1 MSSKDNPPCQSVPAA
16 SQDLEKCREASLETE
31 DGAST
36 SPSSFIYRDRETSQ
50 VDLWSHPSPSK
61 TNSLHLYRRLSFHL
75 VVTNTVTLLFALWI
89 LYLYRECLQRGCQ
102 YQKPRSEI
110 RGVAE
115 IPVEWTTRK
124 FRTGVEEG
132 GLTDF
137 IGGWNEHT
145 NAAWDTILD
154 AGLIKLTEDQ
164 AKSLPYNT
172 TRNPQDPS
180 TYVGALEVFHQLHC
194 LNNIRHGYYVPEAR
208 DLVPEPGKLL
218 THAGQLFFCLND
230 ETALTIRSPAFCSL
244 DHCFDYLR
252 QNIMCWS
259 DTTISS
265 LAWSTVLDG
274 YYPRFDPVK
283 ECLDFE
289 QIHAWATR
297 KENWLPN
304 DPIHESSG

>member
-1 MSSKDNPPCQSVPAA
+1 MSRRIGSYQSVPQEE
-16 SQDLEKCREASLETE
+16 QDLDECREVSLENGNG
-31 DGAST
+31 DST
-36 SPSSFIYRDRETSQ
+36 SLSPGTYRDKETSQ
-50 VDLWSHPSPSK
+50 ISLLYHPAPLNE
-61 TNSLHLYRRLSFHL
+61 NSLRLYRRLSFHL
-75 VVTNTVTLLFALWI
+75 VVTNTVTILFSFWI
-89 LYLYRECLQRGCQ
+89 LYLYRECLQQGCK
-102 YQKPRSEI
+102 YQKPQYEI

-115 IPVEWTTRK
+115 IPVQWTTRK

-164 AKSLPYNT
+164 AKRLPFNT

-218 THAGQLFFCLND
+218 THA
-230 ETALTIRSPAFCSL
+230 AYL

-265 LAWSTVLDG
+265 LAWSTILDG

-297 KENWLPN
+297 EENWLPN
-304 DPIHESSG
+304 DPVQDGSG